1 MTPILEGELSHSEA
15 KTHLRP
21 WRQSQ
26 GQKRRLQVVP
36 THLASSSAD
45 HSGSPT
51 LSRDSKTPHLRGVGH
66 AVRRASFPS
75 PPPPPRALCQ
85 ECAPRGHPQ
94 PRGASVEVARE
105 QVLSSGQETPSSS
118 PPNARTGLLALVA
131 SADRVLGPAPA
142 VPRAPRPSPRG
153 SSCLGCPPPAGAGDT
168 LPHCRG
174 ATPVSGPCASARG
187 RWLSLQAL
195 TAGLPCCSP
204 DLASQLL
211 GFPT

>member
-15 KTHLRP
+15 KTPLRP

-66 AVRRASFPS
+66 AVRSASFPS

-118 PPNARTGLLALVA
+118 PPNARTGLLPLVA
-131 SADRVLGPAPA
+131 SADQVLGPAPGLLHPDLPHVA
-142 VPRAPRPSPRG
+142 PPAWGAPSCRRWGHPPSLPGGGPRLSLARAP
-153 SSCLGCPPPAGAGDT
+153 PPGD
-168 LPHCRG
+168 G
-174 ATPVSGPCASARG
+174 G
-187 RWLSLQAL
+187 
-195 TAGLPCCSP
+195 
-204 DLASQLL
+204 
-211 GFPT
+211 

>member
-15 KTHLRP
+15 KTPLRP

-66 AVRRASFPS
+66 AVRSASFPS

-85 ECAPRGHPQ
+85 ECVPRGHPQ

-118 PPNARTGLLALVA
+118 PPNARTGLLPLVA
-131 SADRVLGPAPA
+131 SADQVLGPAPA

-153 SSCLGCPPPAGAGDT
+153 SSCLGCPLLQALGTPSLTAG
-168 LPHCRG
+168 R

-195 TAGLPCCSP
+195 TAGPPCCSP